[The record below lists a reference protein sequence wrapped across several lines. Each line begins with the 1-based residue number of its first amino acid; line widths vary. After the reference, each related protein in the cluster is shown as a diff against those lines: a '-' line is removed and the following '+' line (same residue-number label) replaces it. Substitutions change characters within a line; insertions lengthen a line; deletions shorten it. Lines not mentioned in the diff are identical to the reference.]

1 MARREFLLKN
11 IAPFKKAFIYLCI
24 FQSSLSLLRKQGPGG
39 RNTIEETH
47 LLPTMIKVFPAGRV
61 YLSRIS
67 QGSRKMRTFLMKVYW
82 LFFNGVEILQTETAL
97 KISEYIQT
105 RAPKREL
112 FDNDEA

>member
-1 MARREFLLKN
+1 
-11 IAPFKKAFIYLCI
+11 
-24 FQSSLSLLRKQGPGG
+24 
-39 RNTIEETH
+39 
-47 LLPTMIKVFPAGRV
+47 
-61 YLSRIS
+61 
-67 QGSRKMRTFLMKVYW
+67 MKVYW